1 MTATPPV
8 LAEHFTQGAGATVT
22 APDGGVEG
30 TAVPSIDGV
39 ELTPKAVSLAGPPTF
54 DSVEDERLHRKQRL
68 AGALRIFG
76 RFGFGE
82 GVAGHITVRD
92 PEFPDHFWVNPF
104 GLSFRHMKVSDL
116 ILVNHHGDVVY
127 GSQPVNRAAF
137 VIHSAIHAARP
148 DVVAAAH
155 SHSPYGKSF
164 SSLGIP
170 LAPITQDACIFYND
184 HRVIAEQGGAV
195 VFDIEA
201 GKELAAKFPD
211 GKAAIHQN
219 HGLFTVG
226 QSVDEAVFWFVSME
240 RSCQAQLMAMAAG
253 DPIEIRDEYARY
265 TFEQTGFPLA
275 GWFSFQPLWQ
285 EICRTDPELFD

>member
-1 MTATPPV
+1 MAMTDDSTHTEV
-8 LAEHFTQGAGATVT
+8 RM
-22 APDGGVEG
+22 
-30 TAVPSIDGV
+30 IDGV
-39 ELTPKAVSLAGPPTF
+39 PLTRKSDLTAPKPPMF
-54 DSVEDERLHRKQRL
+54 ASVEDERAHRKAKL

-92 PEFPDHFWVNPF
+92 PEYPDMFWVNPF
-104 GLSFRHMKVSDL
+104 GVSFRHISSSDL
-116 ILVNHHGDVVY
+116 ILLDHDGNVVY
-127 GSQPVNRAAF
+127 GSSHVNQAAF
-137 VIHSAIHAARP
+137 VLHSAIHAARP
-148 DVVAAAH
+148 DVIAAAH

-184 HRVIAEQGGAV
+184 HVVISEHGGAV
-195 VFDIEA
+195 VNDVDA
-201 GKELAAKFPD
+201 GKDFARLFPS

-226 QSVDEAVFWFVSME
+226 QSVDEACFWFVSME

-253 DPIEIRDEYARY
+253 DPIEIRDEYAQH
-265 TFEQTGFPLA
+265 TFETAGSPSA
-275 GWFSFQPLWQ
+275 GWFSFQPLWE
-285 EICRTDPELFD
+285 EICRTDPDLFD

>member
-1 MTATPPV
+1 MTTTDPVIVDQFRTAATADAPV
-8 LAEHFTQGAGATVT
+8 TG
-22 APDGGVEG
+22 D
-30 TAVPSIDGV
+30 VPTIDGV
-39 ELTPKAVSLAGPPTF
+39 ALTPKAVGLDGPATF
-54 DSVEDERLHRKQRL
+54 DTVEEERLHRKQKL

-104 GLSFRHMKVSDL
+104 GLSFRHMTVSDL

-148 DVVAAAH
+148 DIVAAAH

-170 LAPITQDACIFYND
+170 LAPITQDACIFYGD
-184 HRVIAEQGGAV
+184 HRVIAAQGGAV
-195 VFDIEA
+195 VFDLEA
-201 GKELAAKFPD
+201 GKELAAMFPD

-226 QSVDEAVFWFVSME
+226 QTVDEAVFWFITME
-240 RSCQAQLMAMAAG
+240 RSCQAQLAAMAAG
-253 DPIEIRDEYARY
+253 EPIEIRDEYARY

-285 EICRTDPELFD
+285 EICRTDPELFT